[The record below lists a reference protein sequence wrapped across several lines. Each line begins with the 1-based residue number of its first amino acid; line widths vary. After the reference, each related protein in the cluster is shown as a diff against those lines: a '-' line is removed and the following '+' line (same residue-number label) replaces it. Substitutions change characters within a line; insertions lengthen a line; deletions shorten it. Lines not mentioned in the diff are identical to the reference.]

1 MSTVSS
7 TKTPLPLGWVKC
19 HSKSHPGYCYYFNM
33 STRARTWQRP
43 VLDEEEAKGPK
54 EAEKKETRK
63 SHDSGVHSD
72 REDKSPTNDAASC
85 VSMTSLTSEK
95 VSHYFSSMLDKKA
108 GPSSAVSPS
117 EAPSERGQ
125 KRKIEDDFSDNESML
140 SLSAF
145 SMSSLLSL
153 KSKKDAPAAQKWKP
167 LDQTSPHNDVD
178 YGQPSETAAAA
189 TTSAG
194 QQSQAGSDPKT
205 GTGLK
210 KLSTKGLTLKK
221 LPPKISTVSRPP
233 RSPSLTTRSPNQQ
246 QRTANTA
253 VSPSPVRKEGP
264 SNASST
270 SVDNGLD
277 PLPDYDEV
285 EGYTAPAPGK
295 AKHKRMKASL
305 PSHDLRNNITG
316 KPVELVKTN
325 KYSYNRG
332 PASYVRNKLKERDLR
347 EKLTSKSMP
356 PPMGP
361 PSHFARPKA
370 PRQDG
375 VFKAPFPVGH
385 RQQKPYYRGQSW
397 RDHNGNHNNQ
407 EDYYTLGQLPFSLEV
422 TTVNRTDEN
431 WGDSLTVCESPKFRS
446 GDIDKVTCTVDQRDH
461 RRVALDGETNAA
473 LGRDTSLPQENNAV
487 PQENFDDIVEMDIDM
502 DVETEER
509 LINEIQEV
517 RGHLSTDASASHG
530 TLTSMQV
537 VQTEYMETET
547 TGAPGVDGNLPLFI
561 VLDTN
566 VLLNHL
572 KFLDDL
578 KDQQISGMGRPV
590 LVVPWVV
597 MQELDA
603 LKSQDMLNKPG
614 RTLKLETQHQ
624 AAQAVRYLYKCLQN
638 RHPRVRGQTAQEGS
652 VKLVGFN
659 PECNDDRVLQCCLM
673 YSQKYTGVNVIL
685 FTNDK
690 NLCNKAVINGM
701 QSFTR
706 ETLMSG
712 IKAMYPEEVVA
723 APIVTRPKNPIAV
736 PVKQESRNQIRSPCV
751 SPPMAPPNR
760 ATTPPMPPPAR
771 TNQTRG
777 TDPTSRRKQMADD
790 VLCGMKTLLKAVF
803 AVVLET
809 EMKAVYDDTWKMIV
823 YRKPPWSL
831 QDLLLCFDKHW
842 IAVFGMFLSRD
853 VKEHLDSLVKHFT
866 RGRSYGVDLQE
877 TLQLL
882 QDALQLVRQLHNHST
897 YDGTLP
903 KVISELQTAQHQCQE
918 VLSGNMSCLTVK
930 QPVPPTTAP
939 LHAPQQQEPTN
950 SPDVQMWITFDVVWK
965 AVSYFLV
972 KIFNGLDYKHS
983 IPQPAEN
990 MADLPSKYEAVT
1002 FMCKLHPLLA
1012 RVVLDME
1019 NFLKLERAEQL
1030 QPLSTSLCNAIH
1042 DFLNQLVYTNSEPS
1056 SLQYPTVVQPSVLT
1070 PDVLI
1075 RYCRDPLAQERMGR
1089 GLQQLGTY
1097 LTQLIQCGNF
1107 IFPEASK
1114 NNWLQQA

>member
-7 TKTPLPLGWVKC
+7 TKTPLPPGWVKC
-19 HSKSHPGYCYYFNM
+19 HSKSYPGYFYYFNL

-43 VLDEEEAKGPK
+43 VLEDETKSPEEPESKQ
-54 EAEKKETRK
+54 EKRK
-63 SHDSGVHSD
+63 NHDSGVHSD
-72 REDKSPTNDAASC
+72 REDQFPANDAASA
-85 VSMTSLTSEK
+85 VSMTSLTSASEK
-95 VSHYFSSMLDKKA
+95 VSHYFSSMLDSKA
-108 GPSSAVSPS
+108 GPGSTATPS
-117 EAPSERGQ
+117 QAPSVRGQ
-125 KRKIEDDFSDNESML
+125 KRKIEDEFSDDESML
-140 SLSAF
+140 SLGDF
-145 SMSSLLSL
+145 SVSSLLSL
-153 KSKKDAPAAQKWKP
+153 KSKKDAPAVEKWKP
-167 LDQTSPHNDVD
+167 LS
-178 YGQPSETAAAA
+178 SETPAAA
-189 TTSAG
+189 TSSTG
-194 QQSQAGSDPKT
+194 QQTPTESEPKT
-205 GTGLK
+205 GTGMK
-210 KLSTKGLTLKK
+210 KLTLKK
-221 LPPKISTVSRPP
+221 LPPKPSTVSRPP
-233 RSPSLTTRSPNQQ
+233 RSPIQQQQQ
-246 QRTANTA
+246 QRTANSPG
-253 VSPSPVRKEGP
+253 SPSLVRKDGP
-264 SNASST
+264 SNTSSAP
-270 SVDNGLD
+270 VDNGLD

-285 EGYTAPAPGK
+285 EGYTAPAPSK

-305 PSHDLRNNITG
+305 PPYDLRNNITG
-316 KPVELVKTN
+316 KPVELVKT
-325 KYSYNRG
+325 KYRPRG
-332 PASYVRNKLKERDLR
+332 PSNYVKNKLKERDLR
-347 EKLTSKSMP
+347 EKLLSKSMP

-361 PSHFARPKA
+361 PGAGNGHFAVPKV

-385 RQQKPYYRGQSW
+385 RQHKPYHRNPSW
-397 RDHNGNHNNQ
+397 RDHNGNHNRQQN
-407 EDYYTLGQLPFSLEV
+407 YYNLGEVSSLEI
-422 TTVNRTDEN
+422 TMPNRTDEN

-446 GDIDKVTCTVDQRDH
+446 GDIDKVLCTVDQRDH
-461 RRVALDGETNAA
+461 RRVALQGEVNAA
-473 LGRDTSLPQENNAV
+473 LGGDPNLPLQNNGVPQPQENL
-487 PQENFDDIVEMDIDM
+487 DDIVEMDIDM
-502 DVETEER
+502 DVLTEQR

-517 RGHLSTDASASHG
+517 RGHLSTDASASRG

-537 VQTEYMETET
+537 VQMEYMETET
-547 TGAPGVDGNLPLFI
+547 TGVPGVDGNLPLFI

-673 YSQKYTGVNVIL
+673 YSQKFTGVNVIL

-701 QSFTR
+701 QAFTR

-712 IKAMYPEEVVA
+712 IKAMYPEDVVTS
-723 APIVTRPKNPIAV
+723 PIVAGPKNTIPV
-736 PVKQESRNQIRSPCV
+736 PAKQEHTNQTRSPCAHV
-751 SPPMAPPNR
+751 S
-760 ATTPPMPPPAR
+760 TTPPMANPLRATSPTMAPPMRATSPPTAPP
-771 TNQTRG
+771 RG

-790 VLCGMKTLLKAVF
+790 VLCGMKTLLKAVL

-809 EMKAVYDDTWKMIV
+809 EMKAVFEDTWSMIV

-897 YDGTLP
+897 YDGSLP
-903 KVISELQTAQHQCQE
+903 KVISELQTAQQQCQE

-930 QPVPPTTAP
+930 QPTAP
-939 LHAPQQQEPTN
+939 TPAAPQTAQQQEPTID
-950 SPDVQMWITFDVVWK
+950 PDFPMWTTFDLIWK

-972 KIFNGLDYKHS
+972 KIFDGLDYKHS
-983 IPQPAEN
+983 IPSVEN
-990 MADLPSKYEAVT
+990 KNMPVDLPSRYEAVR
-1002 FMCKLHPLLA
+1002 FILKLHPLLVK
-1012 RVVLDME
+1012 VVQDME
-1019 NFLKLERAEQL
+1019 NFLNLERAEQL
-1030 QPLSTSLCNAIH
+1030 QPLATSLCNSIH
-1042 DFLNQLVYTNSEPS
+1042 DFLNQLVFTNSEPN
-1056 SLQYPTVVQPSVLT
+1056 SLQYPIVQPSVCMLT
-1070 PDVLI
+1070 PDLLI
-1075 RYCRDPLAQERMGR
+1075 RYGRDPNAQERIGR
-1089 GLQQLGTY
+1089 GLQQMCTY
-1097 LTQLIQCGNF
+1097 LNQLVQCANF
-1107 IFPEASK
+1107 IYPEASK
-1114 NNWLQQA
+1114 NNWLQ